1 MSPRILAAA
10 LGLALVIGGLGALA
24 GLDSCRK
31 HQGEAGEHNASV
43 ASGEAITHEHA
54 AQAQNP
60 VIADLQAKL
69 KALEA
74 DLGRLN
80 AERGDLLRKLAAKPR
95 PNPTGNGVSPV
106 DPVGSDDSELLSNSN
121 ELELLRAVVAKDAEV
136 IEAQEILIKNQS
148 EQILVITKK
157 SDEWEATAKAR
168 ERQALAQE
176 AATKAWRDAATTS
189 RWRGRIEGFAA
200 GVALG
205 YVGGRR

>member
-1 MSPRILAAA
+1 MNPRILAAA

-31 HQGEAGEHNASV
+31 HQGEAGEHNAAV
-43 ASGEAITHEHA
+43 ASGAANVHQSQ
-54 AQAQNP
+54 AQAQDP
-60 VIADLQAKL
+60 IIADLQAQHEKD
-69 KALEA
+69 AA

-80 AERGDLLRKLAAKPR
+80 AERDALLRKLASRPKPHVDSVGD
-95 PNPTGNGVSPV
+95 NSSPT
-106 DPVGSDDSELLSNSN
+106 DPVGADDSA
-121 ELELLRAVVAKDAEV
+121 LEAAEAVIAKDAEV
-136 IEAQEILIKNQS
+136 IESQEILIKNQS

-176 AATKAWRDAATTS
+176 AATKAWRDAVTTS

>member
-1 MSPRILAAA
+1 MNPRILAAA

-60 VIADLQAKL
+60 VIADLEAKL

-80 AERGDLLRKLAAKPR
+80 AERDALLKRLAAKPK
-95 PNPTGNGVSPV
+95 PHV
-106 DPVGSDDSELLSNSN
+106 DPASPAGVVGPDDPEPVSNADELA
-121 ELELLRAVVAKDAEV
+121 LLRETVAKDAEV
-136 IEAQEILIKNQS
+136 IEGQQLLIKSQS
-148 EQILVITKK
+148 ELILVATKRG
-157 SDEWEATAKAR
+157 DEYRAAFESERKAR
-168 ERQALAQE
+168 QAQE
-176 AATKAWRDAATTS
+176 AATQAWKSAVTTS
-189 RWRGRIEGFAA
+189 KWRGRLEGFAA

-205 YVGGRR
+205 FVGGKR